1 MAVLI
6 EAASV
11 IVRMEAIQNK
21 YFGGISAFYASIPN
35 DTYCSDGLLC
45 RVGFM
50 SDADAHFYISE
61 LMNNGLHRPL
71 KNEKNTDIAYA
82 QQDIGLVQPCS
93 WLTTGPFVID
103 HENHTVLACSLNN
116 DPQQGLAV
124 PPHWSYEQYA
134 SLQRHSVD
142 EIESISPKENASILE
157 VRVNNSKEKLY
168 IGTTSKRNSSDT
180 IQ

>member
-6 EAASV
+6 EAVSV

-21 YFGGISAFYASIPN
+21 FFGGISAFYAAIPN
-35 DTYCSDGLLC
+35 DTYCSDGSLC

-50 SDADAHFYISE
+50 SDADAHFYMSE
-61 LMNNGLHRPL
+61 LMRNGLHRPL
-71 KNEKNTDIAYA
+71 DNKENTDIAYA
-82 QQDIGLVQPCS
+82 QQDVGLVRPCS

-116 DPQQGLAV
+116 DSQQGLAV

-134 SLQRHSVD
+134 SLQKYRLD
-142 EIESISPKENASILE
+142 EIESVTAKEDFSILE
-157 VRVNNSKEKLY
+157 VQVKNSKKKLY
-168 IGTTSKRNSSDT
+168 VGSTSKRDSSDP
-180 IQ
+180 IH